1 MSTLD
6 VERCALI
13 YRRMKDKKESLDAE
27 IKAIEAD
34 MDELKMAVLHHMQD
48 NDLKSLKTADGA
60 TMSIRVTTRYSTAD
74 FTHFCEWA
82 RERPDA
88 MPLFEKR
95 LHQGNVIEWLKNNPE
110 DVPPGLQSNSTSSLT
125 IKALK
130 EPTP

>member
-1 MSTLD
+1 MSTID

-13 YRRMKDKKESLDAE
+13 YRRMKDKKEALEAE
-27 IKAIEAD
+27 VKTIDAD
-34 MDELKMAVLHHMQD
+34 MDELKLALQVYMQE

-74 FTHFCEWA
+74 FVHFCEWA

-125 IKALK
+125 IKAPK
-130 EPTP
+130 ESV